1 MDQKSKVKQ
10 SFLGIQK
17 VCYGGI
23 KMADKNTCCG
33 GVRLVFPCSGAAD
46 VGGIA
51 DQVGRKITMEGL
63 GRMYCLAG
71 IGGHVEGILE
81 TTKQAEA
88 IFTIDGCPVAC
99 ATKALEHVGFR
110 PRAINLRELGFAKGE
125 SPANEANINSAFMKI
140 KAVME

>member
-1 MDQKSKVKQ
+1 M
-10 SFLGIQK
+10 
-17 VCYGGI
+17 
-23 KMADKNTCCG
+23 
-33 GVRLVFPCSGAAD
+33 VFPCSGAAD

-51 DQVGRKITMEGL
+51 DQVSRKITMEGL

-81 TTKQAEA
+81 NTNQAEE

-125 SPANEANINSAFMKI
+125 SPVDEANINAAFERV
-140 KAVME
+140 KAAME